1 MRASTFIIFLTL
13 LSALLSTNVHAK
25 SSDPCD
31 SKNRLKGWAK
41 KAGYTQDECTDGEQ
55 TTSNSTPSIAI
66 TDPADNSTVE
76 EGTTVTFSGT
86 ATDNEDGDLS
96 GNITWNSSLD
106 GSISPTTT
114 LSVGTHTITAA
125 VSDSGGLSASDQIA
139 LTVTEAPTNTAPSV
153 TITAPS
159 SNTSVEEG
167 TTVTFSGTATD
178 NEDGDLSGNI
188 TWNSSLDGSIS
199 PTTTLSVGT
208 HTITAAVSDSGGL
221 SASDQIALTV
231 TAPEPTTISVTLSW
245 SIPSTREN
253 GETLEQYEIGGYE
266 VLFKKVGD
274 TLYYSETINDG
285 LTAQHVV
292 SNLEPGDYEFK
303 IAAFDNEGIYSQ
315 YTSTSVLVE

>member
-66 TDPADNSTVE
+66 TDPADNST
-76 EGTTVTFSGT
+76 
-86 ATDNEDGDLS
+86 
-96 GNITWNSSLD
+96 
-106 GSISPTTT
+106 
-114 LSVGTHTITAA
+114 
-125 VSDSGGLSASDQIA
+125 
-139 LTVTEAPTNTAPSV
+139 
-153 TITAPS
+153 
-159 SNTSVEEG
+159 VEEG